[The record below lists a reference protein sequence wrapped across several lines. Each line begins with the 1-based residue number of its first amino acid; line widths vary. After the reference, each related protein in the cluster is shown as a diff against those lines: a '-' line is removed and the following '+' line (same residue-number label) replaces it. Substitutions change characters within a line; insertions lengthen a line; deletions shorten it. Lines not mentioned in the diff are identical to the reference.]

1 MYSVITYLCSA
12 LSKKQGTYNRSNKCY
27 YQKKA
32 KNKRNLY
39 L

>member
-12 LSKKQGTYNRSNKCY
+12 LSKKQGTYNKSNKCY
-27 YQKKA
+27 YQKA